1 MEKIEE
7 FVVINSPHGLHA
19 RPAALFVQIARSFD
33 SSVMMEKDGE
43 LVDGKSII
51 AILSLG
57 INKGVEVKL
66 IVEGSDALAA
76 VARLKNFL
84 ENSDD

>member
-7 FVVINSPHGLHA
+7 TVVVNSFHGLHA
-19 RPAALFVQIARSFD
+19 RPAALFVQIAKSFD

-43 LVDGKSII
+43 VVDGKSII

-57 INKGVEVKL
+57 ANKGMSVKL

-76 VARLKNFL
+76 AARLKNFL